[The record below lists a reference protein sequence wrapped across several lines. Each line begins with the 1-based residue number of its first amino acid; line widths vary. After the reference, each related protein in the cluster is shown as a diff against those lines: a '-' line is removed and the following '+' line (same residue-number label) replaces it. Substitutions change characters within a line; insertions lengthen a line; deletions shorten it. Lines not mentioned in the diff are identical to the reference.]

1 MPYYVFSYP
10 NGDIYDGQWQDNVR
24 HGKGSYTFAE
34 NGSQYCG
41 QWVKGK
47 GVRNETQ
54 SLCRITYPIF
64 IFEPWLKERQKGL
77 ESMFITS
84 IDTR

>member
-47 GVRNETQ
+47 GVRNETH
-54 SLCRITYPIF
+54 SL
-64 IFEPWLKERQKGL
+64 
-77 ESMFITS
+77 
-84 IDTR
+84 